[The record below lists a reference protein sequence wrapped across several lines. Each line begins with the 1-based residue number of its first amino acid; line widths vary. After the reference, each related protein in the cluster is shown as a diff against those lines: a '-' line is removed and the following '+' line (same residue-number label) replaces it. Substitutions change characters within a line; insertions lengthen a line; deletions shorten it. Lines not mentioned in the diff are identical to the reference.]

1 MSYLSS
7 ESENESHLL
16 NVIVSLQA
24 QELQCDVNRT
34 KNKNISEFQQI
45 DAKINEQLTDNHN
58 ALKQIPE
65 VYSNV
70 LDRIKFAQGKIK
82 SCKEKID
89 RCKTS
94 LQCQREDLKRL
105 YLDSVT
111 NGQILDLLARID
123 KVREV
128 SGVLD
133 AYIKHKHYQHATKLL
148 KTNVALLEGNL
159 SSVDALK
166 DIKDELKKRKDT
178 LHLELIQQLQN
189 HLYLKAPSAKEKVQ
203 LFRSGEPPEM
213 DNEEEY
219 EDEEEDLTK
228 DPEEDTYKFLKLLIQ
243 SLQQLDRLD
252 ETEEVLEKNMESE
265 LRSILNNTAQ
275 DLLYKKRLTNQIDNQ
290 PTLFPELLEE
300 CFAKYRAVAASHHVV
315 INAIEHLRF
324 SSQANRYSNSRVWS
338 NIQTCVEYLLR
349 DYLAVDEDVT
359 AQTLTSAP
367 ISYVAAKNDMSV
379 FFARSGRRP
388 EKVQPSLFSF
398 ESSATGLTRSSECRT
413 QQYNSDTA
421 ATAYELPA
429 LCQKSPHNI
438 TLVFKQITNFIR
450 EINNVIN
457 MTGTQLIPL
466 QHFLNEF
473 VDNKFLPT
481 LQGKVKKHIAEAT
494 EGLNMVKLPS
504 TKIGWP
510 RPLLQGTLKVQ
521 EELAELR
528 SLMNR
533 MPKYCNKFLDIIY
546 EVLKSYKKICHNT
559 FSNIVGINVIGANQT
574 VCHIWFK
581 DEKLKQIIKELPAW
595 PEVFNKG
602 GLTEQTS
609 THAQLVTAISIH
621 LVTLHPPCHTSC
633 HIICNIASHMSHSV
647 DEMCVVSPRSNVTS
661 PFSNVTSPR
670 SQITSPR
677 SQITSP
683 RSEISSSSSEL
694 TDSSSLLQQ
703 NLYKKLP
710 TKHTTYEIEMGE
722 MQNSNDYKIVKQIT
736 YGEDSDVTSTETSR
750 DNSCNDDSQLSSS
763 SFTSYSSCKDI
774 LDKDAMIAD
783 SERLI
788 QLAQLQDSIN
798 WLIQYVDNF
807 AENLQCD
814 KELQDQLTGSNMK
827 LLEDCRNLLNERM
840 NELLQLAEDCLMILY
855 LEIRVQCYYH
865 LLIVLRKQE
874 YKVDMVN
881 SDPDSGVTLL
891 NKFLSQLEE
900 KIRDFL
906 PLSHTKFLFE
916 GLGYIMSS
924 VIISNAS
931 YIKEI
936 NNGGLKKM
944 SRNILALQQNLT
956 NITLTHELELERA
969 RFYYELLYQ
978 KPEEILRNIVEQQ
991 KRFTKSEYVELIQLY
1006 YRSNRSSKNN
1016 NKRSEKQLNLHLVK
1030 LNEIMENES
1039 DSSSEEKSNGT
1050 DL

>member
-1 MSYLSS
+1 MSYLNS

-34 KNKNISEFQQI
+34 KNKNISEFKQI
-45 DAKINEQLTDNHN
+45 DAKIDQQLTENHN

-70 LDRIKFAQGKIK
+70 LERIKFAQGKIK

-133 AYIKHKHYQHATKLL
+133 NYIKHKHYQHATRLL

-166 DIKDELKKRKDT
+166 DIKEELKKRKDT

-189 HLYLKAPSAKEKVQ
+189 HLYLKASSAKEKVQ

-275 DLLYKKRLTNQIDNQ
+275 DLLYKKRLTDQIDNQ

-338 NIQTCVEYLLR
+338 NIQTCVEFLLR

-359 AQTLTSAP
+359 SQTLNTAP

-388 EKVQPSLFSF
+388 EKVQSSLFSF

-429 LCQKSPHNI
+429 LCHKSPHNI

-481 LQGKVKKHIAEAT
+481 LQGKVKKDIAEAT
-494 EGLNMVKLPS
+494 EGNSGLNMVKLPAN
-504 TKIGWP
+504 KIGWP

-546 EVLKSYKKICHNT
+546 EVLKSYKRICHNT
-559 FSNIVGINVIGANQT
+559 FSNIVGINVIGATQT

-581 DEKLKQIIKELPAW
+581 DEKLKQTIRELPAW
-595 PEVFNKG
+595 KDIFKG
-602 GLTEQTS
+602 GLEEQTS
-609 THAQLVTAISIH
+609 THANLVAAISTH
-621 LVTLHPPCHTSC
+621 L
-633 HIICNIASHMSHSV
+633 
-647 DEMCVVSPRSNVTS
+647 
-661 PFSNVTSPR
+661 
-670 SQITSPR
+670 
-677 SQITSP
+677 
-683 RSEISSSSSEL
+683 
-694 TDSSSLLQQ
+694 
-703 NLYKKLP
+703 
-710 TKHTTYEIEMGE
+710 G
-722 MQNSNDYKIVKQIT
+722 
-736 YGEDSDVTSTETSR
+736 
-750 DNSCNDDSQLSSS
+750 
-763 SFTSYSSCKDI
+763 KDI

-783 SERLI
+783 GERLI

-798 WLIQYVDNF
+798 WLIQYVDSF
-807 AENLQCD
+807 VENLQRD

-840 NELLQLAEDCLMILY
+840 SELLQLAEDCLMILY

-906 PLSHTKFLFE
+906 PASHTKFLFE
-916 GLGYIMSS
+916 GLGYIMSGI
-924 VIISNAS
+924 IISNAS

-969 RFYYELLYQ
+969 GFYYELLYQ

-1006 YRSNRSSKNN
+1006 YRSNRHSKNN

-1039 DSSSEEKSNGT
+1039 ESSGEEKSNGV
-1050 DL
+1050 DLC

>member
-1 MSYLSS
+1 MMNYLSS
-7 ESENESHLL
+7 ENENESHLL
-16 NVIVSLQA
+16 NVIVSLQG
-24 QELQCDVNRT
+24 QELKCDVNR
-34 KNKNISEFQQI
+34 NKSRNISEFKQI
-45 DAKINEQLTDNHN
+45 DAKINLQLSDNHN

-70 LDRIKFAQGKIK
+70 LEKIKFAQGKIR

-133 AYIKHKHYQHATKLL
+133 NYIKHKHYQNATKLL

-159 SSVDALK
+159 SSVEALK
-166 DIKDELKKRKDT
+166 DIKEDLKKRKDT
-178 LHLELIQQLQN
+178 LHLEMIQQLQN
-189 HLYLKAPSAKEKVQ
+189 HLYLKAPSAKDKVQ

-213 DNEEEY
+213 DDEDEY
-219 EDEEEDLTK
+219 EDEEEHLNK

-243 SLQQLDRLD
+243 SLQQLGRLD
-252 ETEEVLEKNMESE
+252 ETIEVIEKSMESE

-290 PTLFPELLEE
+290 PALFPELLEE

-315 INAIEHLRF
+315 INAIEHLRYGR
-324 SSQANRYSNSRVWS
+324 QASRYTNNIVWS
-338 NIQTCVEYLLR
+338 NIQTCVEFLLR
-349 DYLAVDEDVT
+349 DYMAVDEDVT
-359 AQTLTSAP
+359 AQTTPSSSTAV
-367 ISYVAAKNDMSV
+367 SYNPVRNDVSS
-379 FFARSGRRP
+379 FFARSGRRL
-388 EKVQPSLFSF
+388 ERAQHNLFSF
-398 ESSATGLTRSSECRT
+398 ESSATGLTRSSECRS
-413 QQYNSDTA
+413 QQYNSVAATA
-421 ATAYELPA
+421 AAYELPA

-438 TLVFKQITNFIR
+438 TLVFKQITNFIK

-457 MTGTQLIPL
+457 MTGSQLIPL

-481 LQGKVKKHIAEAT
+481 LQAKVKRDIADAT
-494 EGLNMVKLPS
+494 EGNSGLNMVKLPAS
-504 TKIGWP
+504 KIGWP

-521 EELAELR
+521 EELVELR

-546 EVLKSYKKICHNT
+546 DVLKSYKKICHNT
-559 FSNIVGINVIGANQT
+559 FSNIVGINSLNET
-574 VCHIWFK
+574 VCHVWFK
-581 DEKLKQIIKELPAW
+581 DENLKHLIRELPLWLEMLNPDKPVPA
-595 PEVFNKG
+595 
-602 GLTEQTS
+602 TS
-609 THAQLVTAISIH
+609 TTNADIVNSINSH
-621 LVTLHPPCHTSC
+621 LGK
-633 HIICNIASHMSHSV
+633 
-647 DEMCVVSPRSNVTS
+647 E
-661 PFSNVTSPR
+661 
-670 SQITSPR
+670 
-677 SQITSP
+677 
-683 RSEISSSSSEL
+683 
-694 TDSSSLLQQ
+694 
-703 NLYKKLP
+703 
-710 TKHTTYEIEMGE
+710 
-722 MQNSNDYKIVKQIT
+722 
-736 YGEDSDVTSTETSR
+736 
-750 DNSCNDDSQLSSS
+750 
-763 SFTSYSSCKDI
+763 I
-774 LDKDAMIAD
+774 LDKNCVIAD

-788 QLAQLQDSIN
+788 QLAQLQDSIT
-798 WLIQYVDNF
+798 WLLEYVGSLM
-807 AENLQCD
+807 ENLQAD
-814 KELQDQLTGSNMK
+814 KELQEQLSGSNAK
-827 LLEDCRNLLNERM
+827 LLEDCRGLLGERM
-840 NELLQLAEDCLMILY
+840 SELMQLAEDCLMILY

-865 LLIVLRKQE
+865 LLILLRKQD
-874 YKVDMVN
+874 YKIDTVS

-900 KIRDFL
+900 KIRDYL
-906 PLSHTKFLFE
+906 PLTHTKFLFD
-916 GLGYIMSS
+916 GLGYIMSG
-924 VIISNAS
+924 IIVSNAS

-956 NITLTHELELERA
+956 NITLTCELELERA

-991 KRFTKSEYVELIQLY
+991 KRFTKPEYVELIQLY
-1006 YRSNRSSKNN
+1006 YRSNRNTKNS

-1030 LNEIMENES
+1030 LNEIMEHDPNSNNS
-1039 DSSSEEKSNGT
+1039 DEKHSGNNPGMT
-1050 DL
+1050 S

>member
-621 LVTLHPPCHTSC
+621 L
-633 HIICNIASHMSHSV
+633 
-647 DEMCVVSPRSNVTS
+647 
-661 PFSNVTSPR
+661 
-670 SQITSPR
+670 
-677 SQITSP
+677 
-683 RSEISSSSSEL
+683 
-694 TDSSSLLQQ
+694 
-703 NLYKKLP
+703 
-710 TKHTTYEIEMGE
+710 G
-722 MQNSNDYKIVKQIT
+722 
-736 YGEDSDVTSTETSR
+736 
-750 DNSCNDDSQLSSS
+750 
-763 SFTSYSSCKDI
+763 KDI